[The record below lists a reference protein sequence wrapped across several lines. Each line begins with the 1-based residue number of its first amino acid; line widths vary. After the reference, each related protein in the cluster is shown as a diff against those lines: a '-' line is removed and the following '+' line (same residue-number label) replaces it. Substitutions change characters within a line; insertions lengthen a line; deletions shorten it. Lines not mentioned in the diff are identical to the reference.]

1 MNKNI
6 IAAAAGVAAGVAI
19 FFTREKIKALR
30 AAKELEEDIL
40 RPVTSIEEPEAEHD
54 EEVVVH
60 EPEAEHDEEVVVH
73 EPVDDVIDLD
83 KAIAD
88 ANAMMDE
95 KNSPRPVKKVNC
107 KSESVTDEPGW
118 TYPDEETY
126 YEHEDLPEK
135 SLFWFINDD
144 MIIDDD
150 DLPITDYV
158 ESLIGDLCEVT
169 KQNGDLGFCIN
180 NKEGL
185 RFSMEIIKEPI
196 AEYMR
201 KLREDQDEF
210 DVDDSEEDEDE

>member
-40 RPVTSIEEPEAEHD
+40 EPVESAEEPAPEHD
-54 EEVVVH
+54 EEIVVH
-60 EPEAEHDEEVVVH
+60 K
-73 EPVDDVIDLD
+73 PVDDVIDLD
-83 KAIAD
+83 KAVAD
-88 ANAMMDE
+88 ANAMMNE
-95 KNSPRPVKKVNC
+95 KKSPRPVKKVTP
-107 KSESVTDEPGW
+107 KVEAATDAPGW

-126 YEHEDLPEK
+126 YEHEDLPDK
-135 SLFWFINDD
+135 NLFWFINDD

-169 KQNGDLGFCIN
+169 KSNGDCGFCIN

-196 AEYMR
+196 AEYMH
-201 KLREDQDEF
+201 KMREDL
-210 DVDDSEEDEDE
+210 DDFNECEDDEDD

>member
-30 AAKELEEDIL
+30 AADKLEEDIL
-40 RPVTSIEEPEAEHD
+40 KPVDNTEEPEPAHD
-54 EEVVVH
+54 EEIVVRK
-60 EPEAEHDEEVVVH
+60 
-73 EPVDDVIDLD
+73 PVDDVIDLE
-83 KAIAD
+83 KAVAD

-95 KNSPRPVKKVNC
+95 KNSPRQIKKVLP
-107 KSESVTDEPGW
+107 KVESVTDDPGW
-118 TYPDEETY
+118 TYPDEKTY

-150 DLPITDYV
+150 DLPITDYI

-169 KQNGDLGFCIN
+169 KQNGDRGFCIN

-185 RFSMEIIKEPI
+185 RFSMEIITEPI
-196 AEYMR
+196 GAYMR
-201 KLREDQDEF
+201 KMREDPDEF
-210 DVDDSEEDEDE
+210 DEDEYEADENE

>member
-30 AAKELEEDIL
+30 AADKLEEDIME
-40 RPVTSIEEPEAEHD
+40 PVENTEEPEMGHD

-60 EPEAEHDEEVVVH
+60 K
-73 EPVDDVIDLD
+73 PVDDVIDLD

-88 ANAMMDE
+88 ATAMMND
-95 KNSPRPVKKVNC
+95 KNSPRQVKKVSP
-107 KSESVTDEPGW
+107 KVEAATDEPGW

-126 YEHEDLPEK
+126 LEHEDLPEK
-135 SLFWFINDD
+135 NLFWFINDD

-169 KQNGDLGFCIN
+169 KQHGDRGFCIN

-185 RFSMEIIKEPI
+185 RFSMEIIEEPI
-196 AEYMR
+196 GAYMR
-201 KLREDQDEF
+201 KMREDLDEF
-210 DVDDSEEDEDE
+210 DENEDDGENENE

>member
-30 AAKELEEDIL
+30 AADKLEEDIL
-40 RPVTSIEEPEAEHD
+40 EPVESIEEPEHD
-54 EEVVVH
+54 EEI
-60 EPEAEHDEEVVVH
+60 VVH

-83 KAIAD
+83 KAVAD
-88 ANAMMDE
+88 AQAMMDE
-95 KNSPRPVKKVNC
+95 KNSPRPVKKVNR
-107 KSESVTDEPGW
+107 KVESATDEPGW
-118 TYPDEETY
+118 TYPDEEDY
-126 YEHEDLPEK
+126 LEHEDLPEK
-135 SLFWFINDD
+135 NLFWFINDD

-169 KQNGDLGFCIN
+169 KSNGDRGFCIN

-196 AEYMR
+196 AEYMH
-201 KLREDQDEF
+201 KLHEDLDDFDE
-210 DVDDSEEDEDE
+210 SEEDENE

>member
-6 IAAAAGVAAGVAI
+6 IATAAGVAAGVAI

-40 RPVTSIEEPEAEHD
+40 EPIESTEEPEPEHD
-54 EEVVVH
+54 EEIVVRK
-60 EPEAEHDEEVVVH
+60 
-73 EPVDDVIDLD
+73 PVDDVIDLD
-83 KAIAD
+83 KAVAD
-88 ANAMMDE
+88 ATAMMEE
-95 KNSPRPVKKVNC
+95 KKNPRPVKKVDP
-107 KSESVTDEPGW
+107 KVEAATDDPGW

-126 YEHEDLPEK
+126 LEHEDLPEK
-135 SLFWFINDD
+135 NLFWFVNDD

-169 KQNGDLGFCIN
+169 QQNGDRGFCIN

-185 RFSMEIIKEPI
+185 RFSMEIITEPI
-196 AEYMR
+196 SAYMR
-201 KLREDQDEF
+201 KMREDLDDF
-210 DVDDSEEDEDE
+210 DADYGEEDRDG

>member
-40 RPVTSIEEPEAEHD
+40 KPIKSTEEPDPKHD
-54 EEVVVH
+54 EEI
-60 EPEAEHDEEVVVH
+60 VVH

-83 KAIAD
+83 KAVAD

-95 KNSPRPVKKVNC
+95 KNSPRPVKKVNR
-107 KSESVTDEPGW
+107 KAESATDEPGW

-126 YEHEDLPEK
+126 HEHEDFPEK
-135 SLFWFINDD
+135 NLFWFINDD

-196 AEYMR
+196 AEYMH
-201 KLREDQDEF
+201 KLHEDLDDFDE
-210 DVDDSEEDEDE
+210 SEEDEDE

>member
-6 IAAAAGVAAGVAI
+6 IAAAAGVAVGVALG
-19 FFTREKIKALR
+19 FTRDKIKALR

-40 RPVTSIEEPEAEHD
+40 EPVESTEESEPEHD
-54 EEVVVH
+54 EEIVVH
-60 EPEAEHDEEVVVH
+60 T
-73 EPVDDVIDLD
+73 PVDDVIDLD

-88 ANAMMDE
+88 AQAMMDE
-95 KNSPRPVKKVNC
+95 KNNPRPVKKVDR
-107 KSESVTDEPGW
+107 KVESVTDEPGW

-126 YEHEDLPEK
+126 IEHEDLPEK

-169 KQNGDLGFCIN
+169 KSNGDRGFCIN

-196 AEYMR
+196 AEYMH
-201 KLREDQDEF
+201 KLHEDLDDFDE
-210 DVDDSEEDEDE
+210 SEDDEDE